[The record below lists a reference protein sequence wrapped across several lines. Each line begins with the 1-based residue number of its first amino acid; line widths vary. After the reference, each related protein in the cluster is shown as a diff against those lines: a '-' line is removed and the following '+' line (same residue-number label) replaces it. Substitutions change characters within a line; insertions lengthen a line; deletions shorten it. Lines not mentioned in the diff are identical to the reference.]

1 MISTMQCR
9 ITSAS
14 PGGKTES
21 LVDSDA
27 AGAAT
32 PQDLLLLVD
41 RLKTNQKQSRAVIEG
56 SYLNGFR
63 CFLWYVRTS
72 IVHNSL
78 TYHDQIISHGDFS
91 SAAPRPTTNCWK
103 KELQTPVD
111 VLSLVPDNLLS
122 RAG

>member
-1 MISTMQCR
+1 MQCR

-63 CFLWYVRTS
+63 CFLWLAVASRVYNLGRVSFEGSGLKIPR
-72 IVHNSL
+72 L
-78 TYHDQIISHGDFS
+78 TGI
-91 SAAPRPTTNCWK
+91 RC
-103 KELQTPVD
+103 
-111 VLSLVPDNLLS
+111 LSCN
-122 RAG
+122 

>member
-103 KELQTPVD
+103 KRTANARRR
-111 VLSLVPDNLLS
+111 SLTGA
-122 RAG
+122 R